1 MYDTLTS
8 QFNDALARE
17 GKIVTDSTGNTSY
30 KCLFR
35 KNSDKNSSDNRL
47 TIFYPVSEAIEQ
59 GQLLKFGGR
68 YFLALNKETDENDTY
83 YKSDLLQVNSEI
95 HTIVVADSSNNT
107 GYELNLRAYA
117 EDLSNVG
124 LTGDSQISIVGGNIS
139 FIVQDNADS
148 RKLKIDATFTALGGT
163 WKITNLYFK
172 SGLGYVFTERT
183 ADTTSNP
190 VYSLSITGSDSVT
203 MEDVAQLVA
212 TATITNGTTTT
223 TILNPSINW
232 SSSNTSLATVSNTG
246 LVTGV
251 DKGNV
256 VITANWTG
264 HDVSA
269 THNMEVKSNVV
280 ITYTAAITPSSK
292 EIGTGRGYTFT
303 VTFTDSTG
311 ATVAL
316 TPVWSFTMDT
326 TDPTLLAG
334 VTLTYP
340 ASNTCRVGVASND
353 GLVGYTVT
361 LHVRD
366 SNSLCSATA
375 TIVLT

>member
-8 QFNDALARE
+8 QFNEALTRE
-17 GKIVTDSTGNTSY
+17 GNTVTDSTGNTSY
-30 KCLFR
+30 KCIFR

-47 TIFYPVSEAIEQ
+47 TIFYPVSEAIKQ
-59 GQLLKFGGR
+59 GQLLKYKDN
-68 YFLALNKETDENDTY
+68 YFLTLNQETIENDTY
-83 YKSDLLQVNSEI
+83 KKSDLLQVNSEI

-117 EDLSNVG
+117 EDMSNVG
-124 LTGDSQISIVGGNIS
+124 LTGNSQISIVGGNIS
-139 FIVQDNADS
+139 FIVQDNSDS

-183 ADTTSNP
+183 ADATSSTT
-190 VYSLSITGSDSVT
+190 YSLSITGSDSVT

-212 TATITNGTTTT
+212 TATITDGATTT
-223 TILNPSINW
+223 TILNPTLSW
-232 SSSNTSLATVSNTG
+232 TCSDTSLATVSSTG

-251 DKGNV
+251 AEGNV
-256 VITANWTG
+256 IITALWAEHN
-264 HDVSA
+264 VSA

-280 ITYTAAITPSSK
+280 ITYTAAITPSYK

-311 ATVAL
+311 TVVTL

-326 TDPTLLAG
+326 QDATLLSG
-334 VTLTYP
+334 ITLTYP

-353 GLVGYTVT
+353 DLVGYTVT
-361 LHVRD
+361 LHVKD
-366 SNSLCSATA
+366 SNNLCSATA

>member
-1 MYDTLTS
+1 MYDILTS

-35 KNSDKNSSDNRL
+35 KNNDKNTSDNRL

-59 GQLLKFGGR
+59 GQLLKYKDN
-68 YFLALNKETDENDTY
+68 YFLSLNQETNENDTY

-124 LTGDSQISIVGGNIS
+124 LTGDSTISIVGGNIS

-148 RKLKIDATFTALGGT
+148 RKLKIDATFSALGGT

-183 ADTTSNP
+183 ADSTTSP
-190 VYSLSITGSDSVT
+190 AYSLSITGSDSVT

-212 TATITNGTTTT
+212 TATITDGTTTT
-223 TILNPSINW
+223 TILNPTLSW
-232 SSSNTSLATVSNTG
+232 SSSDTSLATVSSTG
-246 LVTGV
+246 LVAGV
-251 DKGNV
+251 AEGNV
-256 VITANWTG
+256 VITAIWTE

-269 THNMEVKSNVV
+269 THDIEVKSNVV
-280 ITYTAAITPSSK
+280 ISYNVTISGRTSIRTN
-292 EIGTGRGYTFT
+292 TGYNFSA
-303 VTFTDSTG
+303 VFTDSAG
-311 ATVAL
+311 NVVAL
-316 TPVWSFTMDT
+316 TPVWSHVV
-326 TDPTLLAG
+326 DPSSMSSY
-334 VTLTYP
+334 VTGTVNADGTYRI
-340 ASNTCRVGVASND
+340 AAADND
-353 GLVGYTVT
+353 DLVGCTCTITVT
-361 LHVRD
+361 DEGETCTD
-366 SNSLCSATA
+366 SYT
-375 TIVLT
+375 TEFI